1 MRRVLSIWLSLI
13 LLAGYSSAQ
22 FPYTSTIEVR
32 LGQQRPKVSCIAMDA
47 HSLLWTGSDRG
58 VLRTDGERV
67 DLMLDTRPAQ
77 VMALARAPQGMLAA
91 LSNGTVVMC
100 NAIGCDTLLVDRL
113 LQQYPVRAIVPADDG
128 RIWLATYGA
137 GLWSWHQGELSKWGM
152 AQGLP
157 DDHVNSAAP
166 WKNGVIA
173 ATDQGLALCTAE
185 GVVKVHDVTTG
196 APDNL
201 VLSVATTAK
210 GEVWAGTDRGGVFR
224 WVPDDPVR
232 NGGLPGSADHGGVVV
247 LAVHGELIWCGTRR
261 NGVVVH
267 DIGPRGGRYVDHRSG
282 TPGNMLVQDLL
293 LDEDGAAWW
302 CGGDEHVKRADP
314 DLLFVPEHEG
324 LDLRGITAL
333 CSDGNG
339 RIWFATPQGLFHH
352 ARAFTEEQRV
362 HRASLEVDPMT
373 PIVSLAAD
381 ELGSIWVATFGSGVY
396 AIHRNGRIEHFTSRQ
411 VALNDNVLSVRCSA
425 GSVWFGTL
433 DGVSEYRDGVFRH
446 HPTPGSGFIYAVLP
460 DMDGGFWAATDGA
473 GTWHGGAQPKDR
485 TVGQGPRTFFSL
497 VRDKAGRTWAAG
509 PGTGLCRVDSSVS
522 CSGSDLSAFTGD
534 LFGLGLAGERIIA
547 FGSRGSMAYDP
558 ENGSWTDL
566 TARLGVQDLRAE
578 LNTIC
583 TDERGDLWFASD
595 RGLLRFQPR
604 PRHFMSQVPA
614 VITAVRLGNAL
625 VDPEGVLR
633 TGHDRNDF
641 TFQFTGIDH
650 ADPAGLRF
658 AYRLK
663 GLDPRT
669 LTTRD
674 REVSY
679 SALAPGRYT
688 FQLVAF
694 TGDEVPDNGW
704 LSVEL
709 EVLPPWWRR
718 TWVII
723 TGLLLLAGGIW
734 WIVRERDRRAQ
745 ARARM
750 EQEKVRFQL
759 EALRSQVD
767 PHFLFNSFNRLVDL
781 IETDTD
787 RAVEHVEKLS
797 LFFRSILQLRD
808 KELITLGEEL
818 RLLNTYFDLERERFG
833 AAIDLRIEVPA
844 EYHQHQ
850 VVPMTLQMLVE
861 NALKH
866 NVIDAAAPLRLTIA
880 VEGNALVVSN
890 TVRPRATPPRSTG
903 FGLESIRRRYAA
915 LTTRTMDVTHANED
929 FIVRIPLIEVKP

>member
-1 MRRVLSIWLSLI
+1 MRRSCSIWLTLV
-13 LLAGYSSAQ
+13 LLAGTCAAQ
-22 FPYTSTIEVR
+22 FPYTSTLEVR

-47 HSLLWTGSDRG
+47 HGLLWTGSDRG

-91 LSNGTVVMC
+91 LSNGTVVVC
-100 NAIGCDTLLVDRL
+100 NAIGCDTVLVDSL
-113 LQQYPVRAIVPADDG
+113 LQQYPVRAIVPTDDG

-137 GLWSWHQGELSKWGM
+137 GLWSWHQGKLSQWGM

-166 WKNGVIA
+166 WKNGVVV

-201 VLSVATTAK
+201 VLSVSTTAK

-224 WVPDDPVR
+224 WVPDDPAR
-232 NGGLPGSADHGGVVV
+232 NGELPGSADHGGVVE

-267 DIGPRGGRYVDHRSG
+267 DVGQRGGRYVDHRSG
-282 TPGNMLVQDLL
+282 TPGNMVVQDLL

-302 CGGDEHVKRADP
+302 CGGDEHLKRADP

-333 CSDGNG
+333 CSDGDG

-381 ELGSIWVATFGSGVY
+381 EQGTIWVATFGSGVY

-411 VALNDNVLSVRCSA
+411 VALNDNVLSVRCAA

-433 DGVSEYRDGVFRH
+433 DGVSEYRHGVFRH

-460 DMDGGFWAATDGA
+460 DMAGGFWAATDGA
-473 GTWHGGAQPKDR
+473 GTWHGGAQLMDR

-509 PGTGLCRVDSSVS
+509 PGTGLCRVDSLVS
-522 CSGSDLSAFTGD
+522 CSGSDLPAFTGD

-566 TARLGVQDLRAE
+566 TARLGLHDLRAE
-578 LNTIC
+578 LNAIC
-583 TDERGDLWFASD
+583 TDDRGDLWFASD

-604 PRHFMSQVPA
+604 PRHFISQVPA

-625 VDPEGVLR
+625 VDPEEVLR
-633 TGHDRNDF
+633 TGHDRNDI

-663 GLDPRT
+663 GWDPRT
-669 LTTRD
+669 LITRD

-688 FQLVAF
+688 FQLVAY
-694 TGDEVPDNGW
+694 TGDEVPESGW
-704 LSVEL
+704 LSVEV

-718 TWVII
+718 PWVI
-723 TGLLLLAGGIW
+723 TAGLLLLAGGIW

-781 IETDTD
+781 IETDAG

-797 LFFRSILQLRD
+797 LFFRNILQLRD

-833 AAIDLRIEVPA
+833 AAIDLRIDVPA
-844 EYHQHQ
+844 EHHQHQ
-850 VVPMTLQMLVE
+850 IVPMTLQMLVE

-866 NVIDAAAPLRLTIA
+866 NVIDAAAPLRLAIG

-915 LTTRTMDVTHANED
+915 LTTLPMEVTSAD
-929 FIVRIPLIEVKP
+929 GQFVVRIPLIDVKP